1 VGGSACGPQF
11 FAVRSGEGVLPTI
24 SIMLINT
31 KLINA
36 KLIDTGLVKIGEIV
50 SFMNCPFGQS

>member
-1 VGGSACGPQF
+1 
-11 FAVRSGEGVLPTI
+11 
-24 SIMLINT
+24 MLINT